1 MKRFFVL
8 ALSIS
13 FVLTMAF
20 TVYAQ
25 HDHSNMQQSDSSG
38 MQGKKGCGCKMAMM
52 HGDAHAGHG
61 QTAAQDMKSC
71 KYCGMDREMFA
82 HTAML
87 ITYDDETVV
96 GTCSI
101 HCAAIDLSV
110 NIGKSVKSIQVG
122 DYNTKKLIDAEK
134 AFWVIG
140 GSKQG
145 VMTKKAKWAFEKKED
160 AEAFIKANGGKL
172 SNFEEALKN
181 AYADM
186 YEDTKMIR
194 EKRKLMK
201 QEKTMEHKHSH

>member
-1 MKRFFVL
+1 MRKFSVL
-8 ALSIS
+8 ILVVFLVMGMS
-13 FVLTMAF
+13 FA
-20 TVYAQ
+20 VYAQ
-25 HDHSNMQQSDSSG
+25 HDHSSMQQSDSSG

-61 QTAAQDMKSC
+61 QAAQDMKSC
-71 KYCGMDREMFA
+71 KYCGMDREVFA

-87 ITYDDETVV
+87 INYEDGTTV

-101 HCAAIDLSV
+101 HCAAIDLSI

-145 VMTKKAKWAFEKKED
+145 VMTKNAKWAFENKTD
-160 AEAFIKANGGKL
+160 AESFVKANGGKL
-172 SNFEEALKN
+172 SNFDDALKTT
-181 AYADM
+181 YSDM
-186 YEDTKMIR
+186 YDDTKMIR
-194 EKRKLMK
+194 DKRKSMK
-201 QEKTMEHKHSH
+201 QEKTMEHKHVH